1 MTSWDH
7 DLLIA
12 KLNKLRNSS
21 ASVLTLLSISR
32 ACICLQVDYID
43 VFYLEPI
50 MTLPTFYII
59 KCC

>member
-7 DLLIA
+7 DLLVA

-32 ACICLQVDYID
+32 AYIFLQADYID